1 MANSVSKPSALI
13 RFTQLS
19 SDVLDSRYLQQL
31 KNIVFVY
38 VLLSLWS
45 KTYNK
50 VLVGGPVRA
59 CNDLKTYIVKVHSYS
74 LKLNIFFK
82 KKLLF

>member
-1 MANSVSKPSALI
+1 MTNSVSKPSALI

-19 SDVLDSRYLQQL
+19 TDVLDSRYLQQL
-31 KNIVFVY
+31 KNIVFIY

-50 VLVGGPVRA
+50 VIVGGPTRAFNDFKAYIIKVRR
-59 CNDLKTYIVKVHSYS
+59 LYT
-74 LKLNIFFK
+74 
-82 KKLLF
+82 